1 MWSDTPCPVTRASG
15 NERARYQIPGDTN
28 RASVGDD
35 LMSQAVRQ
43 RSERTPSIHA
53 GSSPAHSLMQSVQAS
68 GLGSRYKLRAFA
80 LAHMNGQRCFDH
92 MLNEERAGLVQS
104 HHHAELGRDV
114 QRPVCLVTGSRAGGS
129 GLDGYS
135 SVKGEE

>member
-43 RSERTPSIHA
+43 RSERTPSIPPVQIRHTHA
-53 GSSPAHSLMQSVQAS
+53 KSVQAS

-92 MLNEERAGLVQS
+92 MLNEERARLVQS